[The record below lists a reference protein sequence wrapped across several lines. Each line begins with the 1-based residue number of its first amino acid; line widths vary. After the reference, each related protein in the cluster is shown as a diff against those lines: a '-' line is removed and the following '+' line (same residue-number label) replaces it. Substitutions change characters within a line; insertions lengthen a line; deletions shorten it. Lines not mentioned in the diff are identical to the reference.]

1 MGAVR
6 HDPPLVQVLF
16 ERSEN
21 VNISSMLARL
31 ETNLGVPHLA
41 EQLLLIPGTPQD
53 LSRELAAINLLVG
66 YDHSERSQ
74 SALDLTL
81 WIALQTR
88 LATNRPVTV
97 QVIYVAAEM
106 APLLPSSN
114 SSRPFNPSGSRKGQ
128 GGVALLTPA
137 KVTAMQRVEQFEQ
150 ADRILW
156 QARSLASEWRGSL
169 KTHLRFGDI
178 AIELGEVAQA
188 EDATLLMIGCHS
200 RDEHLVT
207 RLGETMLCPVMGI
220 PDELGWE
227 A

>member
-1 MGAVR
+1 M
-6 HDPPLVQVLF
+6 
-16 ERSEN
+16 
-21 VNISSMLARL
+21 NISSMLARL

-53 LSRELAAINLLVG
+53 LSRDWATINLLVG

-97 QVIYVAAEM
+97 QVVYVAAEM
-106 APLLPSSN
+106 APLPSSN
-114 SSRPFNPSGSRKGQ
+114 SSRPFNPGGGRKSQ
-128 GGVALLTPA
+128 GVGVKGGLATLVPA

-188 EDATLLMIGCHS
+188 EDATLLIIGCQS

-207 RLGETMLCPVMGI
+207 RLGETMLCPVLGI
-220 PDELGWE
+220 PDELDADESE